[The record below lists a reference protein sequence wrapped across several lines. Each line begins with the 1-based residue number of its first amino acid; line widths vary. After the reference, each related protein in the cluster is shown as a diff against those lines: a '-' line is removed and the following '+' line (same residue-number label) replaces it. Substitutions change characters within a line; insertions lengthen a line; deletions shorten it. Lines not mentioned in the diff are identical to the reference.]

1 MAVWCQNPL
10 HKSSIVPPGVEFRVS
25 VGALS
30 RYAAAMRS
38 AVYAGS
44 FDPPTNGHLW
54 MIERGLEMFDHLVV
68 AIGTNPSKRYSFTVE
83 ERLELL
89 RASTVPCKHLE
100 IAHFDNRYLVDYT
113 RKKGAKYVLRGI
125 RSPHD
130 YEYERVMRHINA
142 DMAPEITT
150 VFLMPPRDIA
160 EVSSNMIKSL
170 IGPKG
175 WEDTVRRYVPA
186 PVFELLAREDEKSAK
201 RDLNIMQ

>member
-1 MAVWCQNPL
+1 
-10 HKSSIVPPGVEFRVS
+10 
-25 VGALS
+25 
-30 RYAAAMRS
+30 MRT

-54 MIERGLEMFDHLVV
+54 MIERGLEMFDRLIV
-68 AIGTNPSKRYSFTVE
+68 AIGDNPSKQYTFSIE

-89 RASTVPCKHLE
+89 RASIGDRERLE
-100 IAHFDNRYLVDYT
+100 VAHFDNRYLVDYA
-113 RKKGAKYVLRGI
+113 KKMKARYILRGI

-160 EVSSNMIKSL
+160 EVSSNMIKGL
-170 IGPKG
+170 TGPQG
-175 WEDTVRRYVPA
+175 WEETVSRYVPG
-186 PVFELLAREDEKSAK
+186 PVFEALARQQKSGGK
-201 RDLNIMQ
+201 PF